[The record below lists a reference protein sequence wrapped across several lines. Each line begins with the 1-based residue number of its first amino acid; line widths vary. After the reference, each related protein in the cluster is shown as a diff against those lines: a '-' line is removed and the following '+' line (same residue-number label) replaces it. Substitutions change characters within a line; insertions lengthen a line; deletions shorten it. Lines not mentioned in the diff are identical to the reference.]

1 MGRSLGKSP
10 SERLQRLISAYG
22 CESAGLVGLAMAMGL
37 PYGTVANW
45 HKRGSVPEKWL
56 HRAAAA
62 TGFPADWLLNGGS
75 DPLPAGGSDQTGR
88 TGLQVKKSAPSAHL
102 GGRVE
107 QPSQAPYIVRTDAT
121 HARGGSA
128 ARRPSS
134 TTNEA
139 DASDADLPV
148 LPVQNKAGKQLGEM
162 QVIPRFELHSAAGR
176 GGALQK
182 EQANIAADMVGV
194 LAMDREFMR
203 QNLGHDGEGFASLRV
218 SGDFMAPTLQEG
230 DVIIFDTLIDRVN
243 VTGVYVLRTGDD
255 LEVVRIHRKR
265 DGTLVLKGDN
275 AKYEPEVLSPASAR
289 ELKVM
294 GRMMWPKA
302 R

>member
-1 MGRSLGKSP
+1 MQVGRKKKDTGDYPEGARVVDRLLEAYRVKTLVQL
-10 SERLQRLISAYG
+10 SERLGQKQSTVKNWRYRGAVPRQMLLKAAKDTERSLHWLFTGEEPVLLAR
-22 CESAGLVGLAMAMGL
+22 ESR
-37 PYGTVANW
+37 NFE
-45 HKRGSVPEKWL
+45 R
-56 HRAAAA
+56 
-62 TGFPADWLLNGGS
+62 F
-75 DPLPAGGSDQTGR
+75 
-88 TGLQVKKSAPSAHL
+88 APSAH
-102 GGRVE
+102 RVE
-107 QPSQAPYIVRTDAT
+107 APAPPPYIVRTDAA
-121 HARGGSA
+121 HARGEA
-128 ARRPSS
+128 VPKPPSS
-134 TTNEA
+134 TTNAAEK
-139 DASDADLPV
+139 
-148 LPVQNKAGKQLGEM
+148 QGKHLGEM
-162 QVIPRFELHSAAGR
+162 QVIPRFELHISAGR

-182 EQANIAADMVGV
+182 QQASVAADMVGV

-275 AKYEPEVLSPASAR
+275 PKYEPEVLSAATAR